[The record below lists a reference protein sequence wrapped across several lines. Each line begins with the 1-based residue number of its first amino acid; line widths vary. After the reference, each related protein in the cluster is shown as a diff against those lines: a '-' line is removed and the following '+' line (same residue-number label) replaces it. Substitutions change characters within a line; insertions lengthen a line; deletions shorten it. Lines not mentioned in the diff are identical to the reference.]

1 MSGVLRVATRKSLL
15 ALTQTRAVAAQL
27 CARWPG
33 LLIEEV
39 QIVTEGDRNQIGMLS
54 KIGGKGLFV
63 SEVEAAIA
71 DGRADFAVHS
81 MKDVPAALAPGL
93 ALVCVPEREDPR
105 DVLVSKDGV
114 ELDALS
120 AGARIGT
127 SSLRRSCQ
135 LRNFRNDLAYTVL
148 RGNVDTRLRKLDEG
162 QYDAIV
168 LAYAGLRRLALDTR
182 PLWAIPP
189 DISLPAVG
197 QGVLAL
203 EARADDE
210 RTRALLAPLEHAAT
224 RVCVEAERAFLSSLD
239 GGCQAP
245 MAAHARLSEDGARL
259 RVDGLVGS
267 IDGEELLR
275 AGTDAWLTSDDPA
288 VRLRA
293 AIEAGRE
300 VASSLLVRGAD
311 RILAHARE
319 AALHGAGLLLS

>member
-1 MSGVLRVATRKSLL
+1 MKNVLRVATRKSLL
-15 ALTQTRAVAAQL
+15 ALTQTRAIAAQL

-33 LLIEEV
+33 LEIEEV
-39 QIVTEGDRNQIGMLS
+39 QIVTEGDRNQTGMLS

-81 MKDVPAALAPGL
+81 MKDVPAMLAEGL

-105 DVLVSKDGV
+105 DVLVSKSGQ
-114 ELDALS
+114 ELDAFS

-135 LRNFRNDLAYTVL
+135 LRAFRNDLAYAML

-168 LAYAGLRRLALDTR
+168 LAYAGLRRLGLDQR
-182 PLWAIPP
+182 PLWPIPV

-203 EARADDE
+203 EARASDE
-210 RTRALLAPLEHAAT
+210 RTRALLAPLEHTPT
-224 RVCVEAERAFLSSLD
+224 RLCVEAERAFLGSLE

-245 MAAHARLSEDGARL
+245 MAAHARLEPDGSRL

-267 IDGEELLR
+267 VDGEEVLR

-288 VRLRA
+288 VRLQA
-293 AIEAGRE
+293 AIDAGRE
-300 VASSLLVRGAD
+300 IASSLLARGAD
-311 RILAHARE
+311 RLLAHARE
-319 AALHGAGLLLS
+319 AALHGAGLLAS

>member
-15 ALTQTRAVAAQL
+15 ALTQTRAVAAEL

-33 LLIEEV
+33 LVIEEV
-39 QIVTEGDRNQIGMLS
+39 QIVTEGDRNQTGMLS

-114 ELDALS
+114 ELDGLS

-168 LAYAGLRRLALDTR
+168 LAYAGLRRLGLDTR

-203 EARADDE
+203 EARADDG

-267 IDGEELLR
+267 IDGEQLLR

-293 AIEAGRE
+293 AIAAGRE
-300 VASSLLVRGAD
+300 VASSLLERGAD

-319 AALHGAGLLLS
+319 AALHGAGLLAS

>member
-1 MSGVLRVATRKSLL
+1 VSGVLRIATRKSLL
-15 ALTQTRAVAAQL
+15 ALTQTRSIAAQL
-27 CARWPG
+27 RARWPG
-33 LLIEEV
+33 LEVEEV
-39 QIVTEGDRNQIGMLS
+39 QIVTEGDRNQTGMLS

-81 MKDVPAALAPGL
+81 MKDVPAALADGL
-93 ALVCVPEREDPR
+93 ALVCVPEREDAR
-105 DVLVSKDGV
+105 DVLVTKDGV
-114 ELDALS
+114 EIDALS

-135 LRNFRNDLAYTVL
+135 LRAFRNDLAYTVL

-162 QYDAIV
+162 QYEAIV
-168 LAYAGLRRLALDTR
+168 LAYAGLRRLGLADR
-182 PLWAIPP
+182 PLWPIPP
-189 DISLPAVG
+189 DVCLPAVG

-203 EARADDE
+203 EARTDDE
-210 RTRALLAPLEHAAT
+210 RTRTLLAPLEHTAT
-224 RVCVEAERAFLSSLD
+224 RLCVEAERAFLGSLD

-245 MAAHARLSEDGARL
+245 MAAHARLSPDGARL
-259 RVDGLVGS
+259 RVDALVGS
-267 IDGEELLR
+267 IDGDEVLR

-300 VASSLLVRGAD
+300 VASSLLSRGAG
-311 RILAHARE
+311 RLLAHARE
-319 AALHGAGLLLS
+319 AALHGAGLLAS